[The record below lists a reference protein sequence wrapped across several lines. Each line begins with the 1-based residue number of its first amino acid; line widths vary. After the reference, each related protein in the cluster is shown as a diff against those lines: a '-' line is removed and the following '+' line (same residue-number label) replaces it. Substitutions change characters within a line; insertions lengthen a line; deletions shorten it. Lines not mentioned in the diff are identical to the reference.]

1 MESEENNQ
9 CIQTCEQKKKKKMV
23 YDRGGEYYWVKLLP
37 HS

>member
-9 CIQTCEQKKKKKMV
+9 CIQTCEKKKKMV
-23 YDRGGEYYWVKLLP
+23 YDQGGEYYWVKLLP